1 MPRLVGF
8 LFALALFGRIYE
20 PNTTTAPGSPLSQH
34 PVIGEFGALY
44 GYPGRLMP
52 VGEVV
57 TFVENRSG
65 IKSISSV
72 RYGVGLHYAL
82 TPSVTLE
89 AWHSS
94 WHNVDKVGPRET
106 LNRLGLF
113 IRL

>member
-1 MPRLVGF
+1 MRLAA
-8 LFALALFGRIYE
+8 ALLALVLFGRVYE
-20 PNTTTAPGSPLSQH
+20 TNTTTAPGSPLSQH

-52 VGEVV
+52 TGEVV

-72 RYGVGLHYAL
+72 RYGVGLRYAV
-82 TPSVTLE
+82 TPFVTLE

-94 WHNVDKVGPRET
+94 WHNVDKSGPRET